1 MSEIFVI
8 YDGQCQLCINS
19 IAWVSKK
26 LVISPIDFH
35 TGQLT
40 RFGLSKEQCSHQVFV
55 ITDQGQFGGARG
67 VALLLN
73 HRGNRILST
82 LITLSGPLGRF
93 AYKWVASNRNSVP
106 VKILSRLLRS

>member
-1 MSEIFVI
+1 VSEIFVI
-8 YDGQCQLCINS
+8 YDGQCQLCKNS

-35 TGQLT
+35 TGELT
-40 RFGLSKEQCSHQVFV
+40 RFGLSKEQCSREVIV

-73 HRGNRILST
+73 HRGNKILSS
-82 LITLSGPLGRF
+82 LITLSGLIGRF
-93 AYKWVASNRNSVP
+93 GYKWVASHRNSVP
-106 VKILSRLLRS
+106 VKILSRLLRG

>member
-8 YDGQCQLCINS
+8 YDGQCQLCKNS

-26 LVISPIDFH
+26 LVIAPIDFH
-35 TGQLT
+35 TGELT
-40 RFGLSKEQCSHQVFV
+40 RFGLSKEQCSREVIV
-55 ITDQGQFGGARG
+55 ITDHGQFGGSRG

-73 HRGNRILST
+73 HRGNKILSS
-82 LITLSGPLGRF
+82 LITLSGPIGRF
-93 AYKWVASNRNSVP
+93 GYKWVASHRNSIP

>member
-8 YDGQCQLCINS
+8 YDGQCQLCKNS

-26 LVISPIDFH
+26 LVITPLDFH
-35 TGQLT
+35 TAELS
-40 RFGLSKEQCSHQVFV
+40 RFGLSVEQCSREVYV

-73 HRGNRILST
+73 HRGNKILST
-82 LITLSGPLGRF
+82 FITLSGPLGRF
-93 AYKWVASNRNSVP
+93 AYKWVASNRNSIP

>member
-8 YDGQCQLCINS
+8 YDGQCQLCKNS

-26 LVISPIDFH
+26 LVITPVDFH
-35 TGQLT
+35 TGELT
-40 RFGLSKEQCSHQVFV
+40 RFGLSKQQFSREVIV

-73 HRGNRILST
+73 HRGNKILSS

-93 AYKWVASNRNSVP
+93 TYKWVASNRNSVP